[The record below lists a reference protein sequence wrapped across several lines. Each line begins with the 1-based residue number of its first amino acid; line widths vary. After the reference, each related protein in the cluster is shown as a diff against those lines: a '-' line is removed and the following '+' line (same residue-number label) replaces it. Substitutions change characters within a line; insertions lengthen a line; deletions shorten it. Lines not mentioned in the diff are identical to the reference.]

1 MNWLQISLALG
12 TQEAAEFETVL
23 QAHGAV
29 AVTYESQADE
39 VVLEPKPG
47 EIPLWQHINL
57 IALFSIDTNIAG
69 LNEALRVLD
78 AKVHERLDVAFVA
91 EEDWQQRLANHTVSA
106 EFGGRLLLLPKIEAV
121 EQRVDAAGAVMSKTG
136 KAALYLEPGLA
147 FGSGSHPTTRMC
159 LEWLARQIKT
169 DQVVLD
175 FGCGSGILAIG
186 AALLGARVI
195 AVDHDDQAILATRE
209 NAQFN
214 GVSEQIQTLTLAQ
227 WERDGSHQAPDH
239 FDVVVANILAAPLIE
254 LAPTFSRS
262 LRQGGSL
269 VLAGVLDDQAT
280 EVIQAYPD
288 VAFGPTVAED
298 EWVCLTGTLARSS

>member
-1 MNWLQISLALG
+1 MNWLQITLALG

-29 AVTYESQADE
+29 AITYESQADE

-57 IALFSIDTNIAG
+57 VALFSIDTNISG

-78 AKVHERLDVAFVA
+78 AEVHERLDVAFVA

-121 EQRVDAAGAVMSKTG
+121 AQRVVAKAE

-159 LEWLARQIKT
+159 LEWLASHIKA

-195 AVDHDDQAILATRE
+195 AVDHDDQAITATRE

-214 GVSEQIQTLTLAQ
+214 GVSEQIQTLTLVD
-227 WERDGSHQAPDH
+227 WGRDRSWQASEH
-239 FDVVVANILAAPLIE
+239 FDVVVANILAAPLID

-269 VLAGVLDDQAT
+269 VLAGILDHQASQ
-280 EVIQAYPD
+280 VMQAYPG
-288 VAFGPTVAED
+288 VKFGPTFAED
-298 EWVCLTGTLARSS
+298 EWVCLAGMLA

>member
-1 MNWLQISLALG
+1 MNWLQITLALG

-29 AVTYESQADE
+29 ALSYESQADE

-57 IALFSIDTNIAG
+57 VALFSIDTNISG

-78 AKVHERLDVAFVA
+78 AEVHERLDVAFVA

-121 EQRVDAAGAVMSKTG
+121 AQRVVAKAE

-159 LEWLARQIKT
+159 LEWLASHIKA

-195 AVDHDDQAILATRE
+195 AVDHDDQAITATRE

-214 GVSEQIQTLTLAQ
+214 GVSEQIQTLTLVD
-227 WERDGSHQAPDH
+227 WGRDGSWQASEH
-239 FDVVVANILAAPLIE
+239 FDVVVANILAAPLID

-262 LRQGGSL
+262 LRRGGSL
-269 VLAGVLDDQAT
+269 VLAGILDHQASQ
-280 EVIQAYPD
+280 VMQAYPG
-288 VAFGPTVAED
+288 VKFGPTVAED
-298 EWVCLTGTLARSS
+298 EWVCLAGMLA

>member
-1 MNWLQISLALG
+1 MNWLQITLALG

-29 AVTYESQADE
+29 AITYESHADE

-57 IALFSIDTNIAG
+57 VALFSIDTNISG

-78 AKVHERLDVAFVA
+78 AEVHERLDVAFVA

-121 EQRVDAAGAVMSKTG
+121 AQRVVAKAE

-159 LEWLARQIKT
+159 LEWLASHIKA

-195 AVDHDDQAILATRE
+195 AVDHDDQAITATRE

-214 GVSEQIQTLTLAQ
+214 GVSEQIQTLTLVD
-227 WERDGSHQAPDH
+227 WGRDRSWQASEH
-239 FDVVVANILAAPLIE
+239 FDVVVANILAAPLID

-269 VLAGVLDDQAT
+269 VLAGILDHQASQ
-280 EVIQAYPD
+280 VMQAYPG
-288 VAFGPTVAED
+288 VKFGPTVAED
-298 EWVCLTGTLARSS
+298 EWVCLAGTLA

>member
-1 MNWLQISLALG
+1 MNWLQITLALG

-29 AVTYESQADE
+29 AITYESQADE

-57 IALFSIDTNIAG
+57 VALFSIDTKISG

-78 AKVHERLDVAFVA
+78 AEVHERLDVAFVA
-91 EEDWQQRLANHTVSA
+91 DEDWQQRLANHTVSA

-121 EQRVDAAGAVMSKTG
+121 AHRVVAKAE

-159 LEWLARQIKT
+159 LEWLASHIKA

-195 AVDHDDQAILATRE
+195 AVDHDDQAITATRE

-214 GVSEQIQTLTLAQ
+214 GVSEQIQTLTLVD
-227 WERDGSHQAPDH
+227 WGRDGSRQASEH
-239 FDVVVANILAAPLIE
+239 FDVVVANILATPLID

-262 LRQGGSL
+262 LRRGGSL
-269 VLAGVLDDQAT
+269 VLAGILDHQASQ
-280 EVIQAYPD
+280 VMQAYPG
-288 VAFGPTVAED
+288 VKFGPTVAED
-298 EWVCLTGTLARSS
+298 EWVCLAGTLA

>member
-1 MNWLQISLALG
+1 MNWLQITLALG

-29 AVTYESQADE
+29 AITYESQADE

-57 IALFSIDTNIAG
+57 VALFSIDTNISG

-78 AKVHERLDVAFVA
+78 AEVHERLDVAFVA

-121 EQRVDAAGAVMSKTG
+121 AQRVVAKAE

-159 LEWLARQIKT
+159 LEWLARHIKA

-195 AVDHDDQAILATRE
+195 AVDHDDQAITATRE

-214 GVSEQIQTLTLAQ
+214 GVSEQIQTLTLVD
-227 WERDGSHQAPDH
+227 WGRDRSWQASEH
-239 FDVVVANILAAPLIE
+239 FDVVVANILAAPLID

-269 VLAGVLDDQAT
+269 VLAGILDHQASQ
-280 EVIQAYPD
+280 VMQAYPG
-288 VAFGPTVAED
+288 VKFGPTVAED
-298 EWVCLTGTLARSS
+298 EWVCLAGTLA

>member
-1 MNWLQISLALG
+1 MNWLQITLALG

-29 AVTYESQADE
+29 AITYESQADE

-57 IALFSIDTNIAG
+57 VALFSIDTNISG

-78 AKVHERLDVAFVA
+78 AEVHERLDVAFVA

-121 EQRVDAAGAVMSKTG
+121 AQRVVAKAE

-159 LEWLARQIKT
+159 LEWLASHIKA

-195 AVDHDDQAILATRE
+195 AVDHDDQAITATRE

-214 GVSEQIQTLTLAQ
+214 GVSEQIQTLTLVD
-227 WERDGSHQAPDH
+227 WGRDRSWQASAH
-239 FDVVVANILAAPLIE
+239 FDVVVANILAAPLID

-269 VLAGVLDDQAT
+269 VLAGILDHQASQ
-280 EVIQAYPD
+280 VMQAYPG
-288 VAFGPTVAED
+288 VKFGPTVAED
-298 EWVCLTGTLARSS
+298 EWVCLAGMLA

>member
-1 MNWLQISLALG
+1 MNWLQITLALG

-29 AVTYESQADE
+29 AITYESQADE

-57 IALFSIDTNIAG
+57 VALFSIDTNISG

-78 AKVHERLDVAFVA
+78 AEVHERLDVAFVA

-121 EQRVDAAGAVMSKTG
+121 AQRVVAKAE

-159 LEWLARQIKT
+159 LEWLASHIKA

-195 AVDHDDQAILATRE
+195 AVDHDDQAITATRE

-214 GVSEQIQTLTLAQ
+214 GVSEQIQTLTLVD
-227 WERDGSHQAPDH
+227 WGRDRSWQASEH
-239 FDVVVANILAAPLIE
+239 FDVVVANILAAPLID
-254 LAPTFSRS
+254 LAPTFSGS
-262 LRQGGSL
+262 LRRGGSL
-269 VLAGVLDDQAT
+269 VLAGILDHQASQ
-280 EVIQAYPD
+280 VMQAYPG
-288 VAFGPTVAED
+288 VKFGPTVAED
-298 EWVCLTGTLARSS
+298 EWVCLAGTLA

>member
-1 MNWLQISLALG
+1 MNWLQITLALG

-29 AVTYESQADE
+29 AITYASQADE

-57 IALFSIDTNIAG
+57 VALFSIDTNISG

-78 AKVHERLDVAFVA
+78 AEVHERLDVAFVA

-121 EQRVDAAGAVMSKTG
+121 AQRVVAKAE

-159 LEWLARQIKT
+159 LEWLASHIKA

-195 AVDHDDQAILATRE
+195 AVDHDDQAITATRE

-214 GVSEQIQTLTLAQ
+214 GVSEQIQTLTLVD
-227 WERDGSHQAPDH
+227 WGRDRSWQASEH
-239 FDVVVANILAAPLIE
+239 FDVVVANILAAPLID

-262 LRQGGSL
+262 LRRGGSL
-269 VLAGVLDDQAT
+269 VLAGILDHQT
-280 EVIQAYPD
+280 SQVMQAYPGIK
-288 VAFGPTVAED
+288 FGPTFAED
-298 EWVCLTGTLARSS
+298 EWVCLAGTLA

>member
-1 MNWLQISLALG
+1 MNWLQITLALG

-29 AVTYESQADE
+29 AITYESQADE

-57 IALFSIDTNIAG
+57 VALFSIDTNISG

-78 AKVHERLDVAFVA
+78 AEVHERLDVAFVA
-91 EEDWQQRLANHTVSA
+91 DEDWQQRLANHTVSA

-121 EQRVDAAGAVMSKTG
+121 AHRVVAKAE

-159 LEWLARQIKT
+159 LEWLASHIKA

-195 AVDHDDQAILATRE
+195 AVDHDDQAITATRE

-214 GVSEQIQTLTLAQ
+214 GVSDQIQTLTLVD
-227 WERDGSHQAPDH
+227 WGRDGSRQASEH
-239 FDVVVANILAAPLIE
+239 FDVVVANILATPLID

-262 LRQGGSL
+262 LRRGGSL
-269 VLAGVLDDQAT
+269 VLAGILDHQASQ
-280 EVIQAYPD
+280 VMQAYPG
-288 VAFGPTVAED
+288 VKFGPTVAED
-298 EWVCLTGTLARSS
+298 EWVCLAGTLA

>member
-1 MNWLQISLALG
+1 VNWLQITLALG

-29 AVTYESQADE
+29 AITYESHADE

-47 EIPLWQHINL
+47 EIPLWQHISL
-57 IALFSIDTNIAG
+57 VALFSIDTNISG
-69 LNEALRVLD
+69 LNEALRLLD

-91 EEDWQQRLANHTVSA
+91 EEDWQQRLVNHTVSA
-106 EFGGRLLLLPKIEAV
+106 EFGGRLLLLPKIDAV
-121 EQRVDAAGAVMSKTG
+121 AQRVVA
-136 KAALYLEPGLA
+136 KAEKPALYLEPGLA

-159 LEWLARQIKT
+159 LEWLASHIKA

-195 AVDHDDQAILATRE
+195 AVDHDDQAITATRE

-214 GVSEQIQTLTLAQ
+214 GVSEQIQTLTLVD
-227 WERDGSHQAPDH
+227 WGRDGSRQASEH
-239 FDVVVANILAAPLIE
+239 FDVVVANILAAPLID

-269 VLAGVLDDQAT
+269 VLAGVLDHQASR
-280 EVIQAYPD
+280 VMQAYPGIN
-288 VAFGPTVAED
+288 FGPTVAED
-298 EWVCLTGTLARSS
+298 EWVCLAGTLA

>member
-1 MNWLQISLALG
+1 MNWLQITLALG

-29 AVTYESQADE
+29 AITYESQADE

-57 IALFSIDTNIAG
+57 VALFSIDTNISG

-78 AKVHERLDVAFVA
+78 AEVHERLDVAFVA

-121 EQRVDAAGAVMSKTG
+121 AQRVVAKAE

-159 LEWLARQIKT
+159 LEWLASHVKA

-195 AVDHDDQAILATRE
+195 AVDHDDQAITATRE

-214 GVSEQIQTLTLAQ
+214 GVSEQIQTLTLVD
-227 WERDGSHQAPDH
+227 WGRDRSWQASEH
-239 FDVVVANILAAPLIE
+239 FDVVVANILAAPLID

-269 VLAGVLDDQAT
+269 VLAGILDHQASQ
-280 EVIQAYPD
+280 VMQAYPG
-288 VAFGPTVAED
+288 VKFGPTVAED
-298 EWVCLTGTLARSS
+298 EWVCLAGTLA

>member
-1 MNWLQISLALG
+1 MNWLQITLALG

-29 AVTYESQADE
+29 AITYESQADE

-57 IALFSIDTNIAG
+57 VALFSIDTNISG

-78 AKVHERLDVAFVA
+78 AEVHERLDVAFVA

-121 EQRVDAAGAVMSKTG
+121 AHRVVAKAE

-159 LEWLARQIKT
+159 LEWLASHIKA

-195 AVDHDDQAILATRE
+195 AVDHDDQAITATRE

-214 GVSEQIQTLTLAQ
+214 GVSDQIQTLTLVD
-227 WERDGSHQAPDH
+227 WGRDGSRQASEH
-239 FDVVVANILAAPLIE
+239 FDVVVANILATPLID

-262 LRQGGSL
+262 LRRGGSL
-269 VLAGVLDDQAT
+269 VLAGILDHQASQ
-280 EVIQAYPD
+280 VMQAYPG
-288 VAFGPTVAED
+288 VKFGPTVAED
-298 EWVCLTGTLARSS
+298 EWVCLAGTLA

>member
-1 MNWLQISLALG
+1 MNWLQITLALG

-29 AVTYESQADE
+29 AITYESQADE

-57 IALFSIDTNIAG
+57 VALFSIDTNISG
-69 LNEALRVLD
+69 LNEALRALD
-78 AKVHERLDVAFVA
+78 AEVHERLDVAFVA

-121 EQRVDAAGAVMSKTG
+121 AQRVVAKAE

-159 LEWLARQIKT
+159 LEWLASHIKA

-195 AVDHDDQAILATRE
+195 AVDHDDQAITATRE

-214 GVSEQIQTLTLAQ
+214 GVSEQIQTLTLVD
-227 WERDGSHQAPDH
+227 WGRDGSWQASEH
-239 FDVVVANILAAPLIE
+239 FDVVVANILAAPLID

-262 LRQGGSL
+262 LRRGGSL
-269 VLAGVLDDQAT
+269 VLAGILDHQASQ
-280 EVIQAYPD
+280 VMQAYPG
-288 VAFGPTVAED
+288 VKFGPTVAED
-298 EWVCLTGTLARSS
+298 EWVCLAGMLA

>member
-1 MNWLQISLALG
+1 MNWLQITLALG
-12 TQEAAEFETVL
+12 THEAAEFETVL

-29 AVTYESQADE
+29 AITFESQADE

-57 IALFSIDTNIAG
+57 VALFSIDTNISG

-78 AKVHERLDVAFVA
+78 AAVHERLDVAFVT
-91 EEDWQQRLANHTVSA
+91 EENWQQCLSNQTVSA

-121 EQRVDAAGAVMSKTG
+121 AQRVAAKAE

-159 LEWLARQIKT
+159 LEWLASHIKA

-195 AVDHDDQAILATRE
+195 AVDHDDQAITATRE

-214 GVSEQIQTLTLAQ
+214 GVSEQIQTLTLVD
-227 WERDGSHQAPDH
+227 WGRDRSWQASEH
-239 FDVVVANILAAPLIE
+239 FDVVVANILAAPLIDF
-254 LAPTFSRS
+254 APTFSRS

-269 VLAGVLDDQAT
+269 VLSGILDHQASQ
-280 EVIQAYPD
+280 VMQAYPG
-288 VAFGPTVAED
+288 VKFGPTVAED
-298 EWVCLTGTLARSS
+298 EWVCLSGTLA

>member
-1 MNWLQISLALG
+1 MNWLQITLALG

-29 AVTYESQADE
+29 AITYESQADE

-57 IALFSIDTNIAG
+57 VALFSIDTNISG

-78 AKVHERLDVAFVA
+78 AEVHERLDVAFVA

-121 EQRVDAAGAVMSKTG
+121 AQRVVAKAE

-159 LEWLARQIKT
+159 LEWLASHIKA

-186 AALLGARVI
+186 AALLGARVV
-195 AVDHDDQAILATRE
+195 AVDHDDQAITATRE

-214 GVSEQIQTLTLAQ
+214 GVSEQIQTLTLVD
-227 WERDGSHQAPDH
+227 WGRDRSWQASEH
-239 FDVVVANILAAPLIE
+239 FDVVVANILAAPLID
-254 LAPTFSRS
+254 LAPTFSGS
-262 LRQGGSL
+262 LRRGGSL
-269 VLAGVLDDQAT
+269 VLAGILDHQASQ
-280 EVIQAYPD
+280 VMQAYPD
-288 VAFGPTVAED
+288 VKFGPTFAED
-298 EWVCLTGTLARSS
+298 EWVCLAGTLA

>member
-1 MNWLQISLALG
+1 MNWLQITLALG

-29 AVTYESQADE
+29 AITYESQADE

-57 IALFSIDTNIAG
+57 VALFSIDTNISG

-78 AKVHERLDVAFVA
+78 AEVHERLDVAFVA

-121 EQRVDAAGAVMSKTG
+121 AQRVVAKAE

-147 FGSGSHPTTRMC
+147 FGSGSHPATRMC
-159 LEWLARQIKT
+159 LEWLASHIKA

-195 AVDHDDQAILATRE
+195 AVDHDDQAITATRE

-214 GVSEQIQTLTLAQ
+214 GVSEQIQTLTLVD
-227 WERDGSHQAPDH
+227 WGRDGSWQASEH
-239 FDVVVANILAAPLIE
+239 FDVVVANILAAPLID

-262 LRQGGSL
+262 LRRGGSL
-269 VLAGVLDDQAT
+269 VLAGILDHQASQ
-280 EVIQAYPD
+280 VMQAYPG
-288 VAFGPTVAED
+288 VKFGPTVAED
-298 EWVCLTGTLARSS
+298 EWVCLAGMLA

>member
-1 MNWLQISLALG
+1 MNWLQITLALG

-29 AVTYESQADE
+29 AITYESQADE

-57 IALFSIDTNIAG
+57 VALFSIDTNISG

-78 AKVHERLDVAFVA
+78 AEVHERLDVAFVA

-121 EQRVDAAGAVMSKTG
+121 AQRVVAKAE

-159 LEWLARQIKT
+159 LEWLASHINA

-195 AVDHDDQAILATRE
+195 AVDHDDQAITATRE

-214 GVSEQIQTLTLAQ
+214 GVSEQIQTLTLVD
-227 WERDGSHQAPDH
+227 WGRDGSWQASEH
-239 FDVVVANILAAPLIE
+239 FDVVVANILAAPLID

-262 LRQGGSL
+262 LRRGGSL
-269 VLAGVLDDQAT
+269 VLAGILDHQASQ
-280 EVIQAYPD
+280 VMQAYPG
-288 VAFGPTVAED
+288 VKFGPTVAED
-298 EWVCLTGTLARSS
+298 EWVCLAGMLA

>member
-29 AVTYESQADE
+29 AITYESQADE

-57 IALFSIDTNIAG
+57 VALFSIDTNISG

-78 AKVHERLDVAFVA
+78 AEVHERLDVAFVA

-121 EQRVDAAGAVMSKTG
+121 AQRVVAKAE

-159 LEWLARQIKT
+159 LEWLASHIKA

-195 AVDHDDQAILATRE
+195 AVDHDDQAITATRE

-214 GVSEQIQTLTLAQ
+214 GVSEQIQTLPLVD
-227 WERDGSHQAPDH
+227 WGRDGSWQASEH
-239 FDVVVANILAAPLIE
+239 FDVVVANILAAPLID

-262 LRQGGSL
+262 LRRGGSL
-269 VLAGVLDDQAT
+269 VLAGILDHQASQ
-280 EVIQAYPD
+280 VMQAYPG
-288 VAFGPTVAED
+288 VKFGPTVAED
-298 EWVCLTGTLARSS
+298 EWVCLAGTLA

>member
-57 IALFSIDTNIAG
+57 VALFSIDTNIAG

-159 LEWLARQIKT
+159 LEWLARHIKT

-175 FGCGSGILAIG
+175 FG
-186 AALLGARVI
+186 
-195 AVDHDDQAILATRE
+195 
-209 NAQFN
+209 
-214 GVSEQIQTLTLAQ
+214 
-227 WERDGSHQAPDH
+227 
-239 FDVVVANILAAPLIE
+239 
-254 LAPTFSRS
+254 SRS
-262 LRQGGSL
+262 TRRGLIRLRQF
-269 VLAGVLDDQAT
+269 V
-280 EVIQAYPD
+280 
-288 VAFGPTVAED
+288 
-298 EWVCLTGTLARSS
+298 

>member
-1 MNWLQISLALG
+1 MNWLQITLALG

-29 AVTYESQADE
+29 AITYESQADE

-57 IALFSIDTNIAG
+57 VALFSIDTNISG

-78 AKVHERLDVAFVA
+78 AEVHERLDVAFVA

-121 EQRVDAAGAVMSKTG
+121 AQRVVAKAE

-159 LEWLARQIKT
+159 LEWLASHIKA

-195 AVDHDDQAILATRE
+195 AVDHDDQAITATRE

-214 GVSEQIQTLTLAQ
+214 GVSEQIQTLTLVD
-227 WERDGSHQAPDH
+227 WGRDGSWQASEH
-239 FDVVVANILAAPLIE
+239 FDVVVANILAAPLID

-269 VLAGVLDDQAT
+269 VLAGILDHQASQ
-280 EVIQAYPD
+280 VMQAYPG
-288 VAFGPTVAED
+288 VKFGPTVAED
-298 EWVCLTGTLARSS
+298 EWVCLAGMLA

>member
-1 MNWLQISLALG
+1 MNWLQITLALG

-29 AVTYESQADE
+29 AITYESQADE

-57 IALFSIDTNIAG
+57 VALFSIDTNISG

-78 AKVHERLDVAFVA
+78 AEVHERLDVAFVA

-121 EQRVDAAGAVMSKTG
+121 AQRVVAKAE

-159 LEWLARQIKT
+159 LEWLASHIKA

-195 AVDHDDQAILATRE
+195 AVDHDDQAITATRE

-214 GVSEQIQTLTLAQ
+214 GVSEQIQTLTLVD
-227 WERDGSHQAPDH
+227 WGRDRSWQASEH
-239 FDVVVANILAAPLIE
+239 FDVVVANILAAPLID
-254 LAPTFSRS
+254 LAPTFSGS
-262 LRQGGSL
+262 LRRGGSL
-269 VLAGVLDDQAT
+269 VLAGILDHQASQ
-280 EVIQAYPD
+280 VMQAYPG
-288 VAFGPTVAED
+288 VKFGPTVAED
-298 EWVCLTGTLARSS
+298 EWVCLAGMLA

>member
-1 MNWLQISLALG
+1 MNWLQITLALG

-29 AVTYESQADE
+29 AITYESQADE

-57 IALFSIDTNIAG
+57 VALFSIDTNISG

-78 AKVHERLDVAFVA
+78 AEVHERLDVAFVA

-121 EQRVDAAGAVMSKTG
+121 AQRVVAQAE

-159 LEWLARQIKT
+159 LEWLASHIKA

-195 AVDHDDQAILATRE
+195 AVDHDDQAITATRE

-214 GVSEQIQTLTLAQ
+214 GVSEQIQTLTLVD
-227 WERDGSHQAPDH
+227 WGRDRSWQASEH
-239 FDVVVANILAAPLIE
+239 FDVVVANILAAPLID

-262 LRQGGSL
+262 LRRGGSL
-269 VLAGVLDDQAT
+269 VLAGILDHQASQ
-280 EVIQAYPD
+280 VMQAYPG
-288 VAFGPTVAED
+288 VKFGPTVAED
-298 EWVCLTGTLARSS
+298 EWVCLAGMLA

>member
-57 IALFSIDTNIAG
+57 VALFSIDTNIAG

-121 EQRVDAAGAVMSKTG
+121 AQRVVAKAE

-159 LEWLARQIKT
+159 LEWLASHIKA

>member
-1 MNWLQISLALG
+1 MNWLQITLALG

-29 AVTYESQADE
+29 AISYESQADE

-57 IALFSIDTNIAG
+57 VALFSIDTNISG

-78 AKVHERLDVAFVA
+78 AEVHERLDVAFVA
-91 EEDWQQRLANHTVSA
+91 EDDWQQRLANHTVSA
-106 EFGGRLLLLPKIEAV
+106 EFGGRLLLLPKIEAAAW
-121 EQRVDAAGAVMSKTG
+121 RVVAKAE

-159 LEWLARQIKT
+159 LEWLASHIKA

-186 AALLGARVI
+186 AALLGAKVI
-195 AVDHDDQAILATRE
+195 AVDHDDQAITATRE

-214 GVSEQIQTLTLAQ
+214 GVSEQIETLTLVD
-227 WERDGSHQAPDH
+227 WGRDRSWKASEH
-239 FDVVVANILAAPLIE
+239 FDVVVANILASSLID
-254 LAPTFSRS
+254 LAPTFSRI
-262 LRQGGSL
+262 LRKGGSL
-269 VLAGVLDDQAT
+269 VLAGVLDHQAAQ
-280 EVIQAYPD
+280 VMLAYPG
-288 VAFGPTVAED
+288 VKFGPTVAED
-298 EWVCLTGTLARSS
+298 EWVCLAGTLA

>member
-1 MNWLQISLALG
+1 MNWLQITLAIG

-29 AVTYESQADE
+29 AITYESQADE

-57 IALFSIDTNIAG
+57 VALFSIDTNISG

-78 AKVHERLDVAFVA
+78 AEVHERLDVAFVA

-121 EQRVDAAGAVMSKTG
+121 AQRVVAKAE

-159 LEWLARQIKT
+159 LEWLASHIKA

-195 AVDHDDQAILATRE
+195 AVDHDDQAITATRE

-214 GVSEQIQTLTLAQ
+214 GVSEQIQTLTLVD
-227 WERDGSHQAPDH
+227 WGRDGSWQASEH
-239 FDVVVANILAAPLIE
+239 FDVVVANILAAPLID

-262 LRQGGSL
+262 LRRGGSL
-269 VLAGVLDDQAT
+269 VLAGILDHQASQ
-280 EVIQAYPD
+280 VMQAYPG
-288 VAFGPTVAED
+288 VKFGPTVAED
-298 EWVCLTGTLARSS
+298 EWVCLAGMLA

>member
-1 MNWLQISLALG
+1 MNWLQITLALG

-29 AVTYESQADE
+29 AITYESQADE

-57 IALFSIDTNIAG
+57 VALFSIDTKISG

-78 AKVHERLDVAFVA
+78 AEVHERLDVAFVA

-121 EQRVDAAGAVMSKTG
+121 AHRVVAKAE

-159 LEWLARQIKT
+159 LEWLASHIKA

-195 AVDHDDQAILATRE
+195 AVDHDDQAITATRE

-214 GVSEQIQTLTLAQ
+214 GVSEQIQTLTLVD
-227 WERDGSHQAPDH
+227 WGREGSRQASEH
-239 FDVVVANILAAPLIE
+239 FDVVVANILAAPLID

-262 LRQGGSL
+262 LRRGGSL
-269 VLAGVLDDQAT
+269 VLAGILDHQASQ
-280 EVIQAYPD
+280 VMQAYPG
-288 VAFGPTVAED
+288 VKFGPTVAED
-298 EWVCLTGTLARSS
+298 EWVCLAGTLA

>member
-1 MNWLQISLALG
+1 MNWLQITLALG

-29 AVTYESQADE
+29 AITYESQADE

-57 IALFSIDTNIAG
+57 VALFSIDTNISG

-78 AKVHERLDVAFVA
+78 AEVHERLDVAFVA

-121 EQRVDAAGAVMSKTG
+121 AQRVVAKAE

-159 LEWLARQIKT
+159 LEWLASHIKADQI
-169 DQVVLD
+169 VLD

-195 AVDHDDQAILATRE
+195 AVDHDDQAITATRE

-214 GVSEQIQTLTLAQ
+214 GVSEQIQTLTLVD
-227 WERDGSHQAPDH
+227 WGRDRSWQASEH
-239 FDVVVANILAAPLIE
+239 FDVVVANILAAPLID

-269 VLAGVLDDQAT
+269 VLAGILDHQASQ
-280 EVIQAYPD
+280 VMQAYPG
-288 VAFGPTVAED
+288 VKFGPTVAED
-298 EWVCLTGTLARSS
+298 EWVCLAGTLA

>member
-1 MNWLQISLALG
+1 MNWLQITLALG

-29 AVTYESQADE
+29 AITYESQADE

-57 IALFSIDTNIAG
+57 VALFSIDTKISG

-78 AKVHERLDVAFVA
+78 AEVHERLDVAFVA
-91 EEDWQQRLANHTVSA
+91 DEDWQQRLANHTVSA

-121 EQRVDAAGAVMSKTG
+121 AQRVVAKAE

-159 LEWLARQIKT
+159 LEWLASHIKA

-195 AVDHDDQAILATRE
+195 AVDHDDQAITATRE

-214 GVSEQIQTLTLAQ
+214 GVSEQIQTLTLVD
-227 WERDGSHQAPDH
+227 WGREGSRQASEH
-239 FDVVVANILAAPLIE
+239 FDVVVANILATPLID

-262 LRQGGSL
+262 LRRGGSL
-269 VLAGVLDDQAT
+269 VLAGILDHQASQ
-280 EVIQAYPD
+280 VMQAYPG
-288 VAFGPTVAED
+288 VKFGPTVAED
-298 EWVCLTGTLARSS
+298 EWVCLAGTLA

>member
-1 MNWLQISLALG
+1 VNWLQITLALG

-29 AVTYESQADE
+29 AITYESQADE

-57 IALFSIDTNIAG
+57 VALFSIDTNISG

-78 AKVHERLDVAFVA
+78 AEVHERLDVAFVA

-121 EQRVDAAGAVMSKTG
+121 AQRVVAKAE

-159 LEWLARQIKT
+159 LEWLASHIKA

-195 AVDHDDQAILATRE
+195 AVDHDDQAITATRE

-214 GVSEQIQTLTLAQ
+214 GVSEQIQTLTLVD
-227 WERDGSHQAPDH
+227 WGRDMSWQASEH
-239 FDVVVANILAAPLIE
+239 FDVVVANILAAPLID

-269 VLAGVLDDQAT
+269 VLAGILDHQASQ
-280 EVIQAYPD
+280 VIQAYPG
-288 VAFGPTVAED
+288 VKFGPTVAED
-298 EWVCLTGTLARSS
+298 EWVCLAGTLA

>member
-1 MNWLQISLALG
+1 MNWLQITLALG

-29 AVTYESQADE
+29 AITYESQADE

-57 IALFSIDTNIAG
+57 VALFSFDTNISG

-78 AKVHERLDVAFVA
+78 AEVHERLDVAFVA

-121 EQRVDAAGAVMSKTG
+121 AQRVVAKAE

-159 LEWLARQIKT
+159 LEWLASHIKA

-195 AVDHDDQAILATRE
+195 AVDHDDQAITATRE

-214 GVSEQIQTLTLAQ
+214 GVSEQIQTLTLVD
-227 WERDGSHQAPDH
+227 WGRDRSWQGSEH
-239 FDVVVANILAAPLIE
+239 FDVVVANILAAPLID
-254 LAPTFSRS
+254 LAPTFSGS
-262 LRQGGSL
+262 LRRGGSL
-269 VLAGVLDDQAT
+269 VLAGILDHQASQ
-280 EVIQAYPD
+280 VMQAYPG
-288 VAFGPTVAED
+288 VKFGPTVAED
-298 EWVCLTGTLARSS
+298 EWVCLAGMLA

>member
-1 MNWLQISLALG
+1 MNWLQITLALG

-29 AVTYESQADE
+29 AITYESQADE

-47 EIPLWQHINL
+47 EIPLWKHINL
-57 IALFSIDTNIAG
+57 VALFSIDTNISG

-78 AKVHERLDVAFVA
+78 AEVHERLDVAFVA

-121 EQRVDAAGAVMSKTG
+121 AQRVVAKAE

-147 FGSGSHPTTRMC
+147 FGSGSHPTTQMC
-159 LEWLARQIKT
+159 LEWLASHIKA

-195 AVDHDDQAILATRE
+195 AVDHDDQAITATRE

-214 GVSEQIQTLTLAQ
+214 GVSEQIQTLTLVD
-227 WERDGSHQAPDH
+227 WGRDRSWQASEH
-239 FDVVVANILAAPLIE
+239 FDVVVANILAAPLID

-269 VLAGVLDDQAT
+269 VLAGILDHQASQ
-280 EVIQAYPD
+280 VMQAYPD
-288 VAFGPTVAED
+288 VKFGPTFAED
-298 EWVCLTGTLARSS
+298 EWVCLAGTLA

>member
-1 MNWLQISLALG
+1 MNWLQITLALG

-29 AVTYESQADE
+29 AITYESQADE

-57 IALFSIDTNIAG
+57 VALFSIDTNISG

-78 AKVHERLDVAFVA
+78 AEVHERLDVAFVA

-121 EQRVDAAGAVMSKTG
+121 AQRVVAKAE

-159 LEWLARQIKT
+159 LEWLASHIKA

-195 AVDHDDQAILATRE
+195 AVDHDDQAITATRE

-214 GVSEQIQTLTLAQ
+214 GVSEQIQTLTLVD
-227 WERDGSHQAPDH
+227 WGRDGNWQASEH
-239 FDVVVANILAAPLIE
+239 FDVVVANILAAPLID

-262 LRQGGSL
+262 LRRGGSL
-269 VLAGVLDDQAT
+269 VLAGILDHQASQ
-280 EVIQAYPD
+280 VMQAYPG
-288 VAFGPTVAED
+288 VKFGPTVAED
-298 EWVCLTGTLARSS
+298 EWVCLAGMLA

>member
-1 MNWLQISLALG
+1 MNWLQITLALG

-29 AVTYESQADE
+29 AITYESQADE

-57 IALFSIDTNIAG
+57 VALFSIDTNISG

-78 AKVHERLDVAFVA
+78 AEVHERLDVAFVA

-121 EQRVDAAGAVMSKTG
+121 AQRVVAKAE

-159 LEWLARQIKT
+159 LEWLASHIKA

-195 AVDHDDQAILATRE
+195 AVDHDDQAITATRE

-214 GVSEQIQTLTLAQ
+214 GVSEQIQTLTLVD
-227 WERDGSHQAPDH
+227 WGRDRSWQASEH
-239 FDVVVANILAAPLIE
+239 FDVVVANILAAPLID

-262 LRQGGSL
+262 LRRGGSL
-269 VLAGVLDDQAT
+269 VLAGILDHQASQ
-280 EVIQAYPD
+280 VMQAYPG
-288 VAFGPTVAED
+288 VKFGPTVAED
-298 EWVCLTGTLARSS
+298 EWVCLAGMLA

>member
-1 MNWLQISLALG
+1 MNWLQITLALG

-29 AVTYESQADE
+29 AITYESQADE

-57 IALFSIDTNIAG
+57 VALFSIDTNISG

-78 AKVHERLDVAFVA
+78 AEVHERLDVAFVA

-121 EQRVDAAGAVMSKTG
+121 AQRVVAKAE

-159 LEWLARQIKT
+159 LEWLASHIKA

-195 AVDHDDQAILATRE
+195 AVDHDDQAITATRE

-214 GVSEQIQTLTLAQ
+214 GVSEQIQTLTLVD
-227 WERDGSHQAPDH
+227 WGRERSWQASEH
-239 FDVVVANILAAPLIE
+239 FDVVVANILAAPLID

-262 LRQGGSL
+262 LRRGGSL
-269 VLAGVLDDQAT
+269 VLAGILDHQASQ
-280 EVIQAYPD
+280 VMQAYPG
-288 VAFGPTVAED
+288 VKFGPTVAED
-298 EWVCLTGTLARSS
+298 EWVCLAGMLA

>member
-1 MNWLQISLALG
+1 MNWLQITLALG

-29 AVTYESQADE
+29 AITYESQADE

-57 IALFSIDTNIAG
+57 VALFSIDTNISG

-78 AKVHERLDVAFVA
+78 AEVHERLDVAFVA

-121 EQRVDAAGAVMSKTG
+121 AQRVVAKAE

-159 LEWLARQIKT
+159 LEWLASHIKADQI
-169 DQVVLD
+169 VLD

-195 AVDHDDQAILATRE
+195 AVDHDDQAITATRE

-214 GVSEQIQTLTLAQ
+214 GVSEQIQTLTLVD
-227 WERDGSHQAPDH
+227 WGRDGSWQASEH
-239 FDVVVANILAAPLIE
+239 FDVVVANILAAPLID

-262 LRQGGSL
+262 LRRGGSL
-269 VLAGVLDDQAT
+269 VLAGILDHQASQ
-280 EVIQAYPD
+280 VMQAYPG
-288 VAFGPTVAED
+288 VKFGPTVAED
-298 EWVCLTGTLARSS
+298 EWVCLAGTLA

>member
-1 MNWLQISLALG
+1 MNWLQITLALG

-29 AVTYESQADE
+29 AITYESQADE

-57 IALFSIDTNIAG
+57 VALFSIDTNISG

-78 AKVHERLDVAFVA
+78 AEVHERLDVAFVA

-121 EQRVDAAGAVMSKTG
+121 AQRVVAKAE

-147 FGSGSHPTTRMC
+147 FGSGSHPTTRMS
-159 LEWLARQIKT
+159 LEWLASHIKA

-195 AVDHDDQAILATRE
+195 AVDHDDQAITATRE

-214 GVSEQIQTLTLAQ
+214 GVSEQIQTLTLVD
-227 WERDGSHQAPDH
+227 WGRDRSWQASEH
-239 FDVVVANILAAPLIE
+239 FDVVVANILAAPLID

-262 LRQGGSL
+262 LRRGGSL
-269 VLAGVLDDQAT
+269 VLAGILDHQASQ
-280 EVIQAYPD
+280 VMQAYPG
-288 VAFGPTVAED
+288 VKFGPTVAED
-298 EWVCLTGTLARSS
+298 EWVCLAGMLA